1 MSPKQF
7 YFCFSYVMFVF
18 LMFRIP
24 KTTKFLIFFYL
35 FFNVFLSISQA
46 NEDVPLHN
54 IVQYESPKPIS
65 SVVFEDFLGN
75 DVNLND
81 YIGSLVIINFWATWC
96 APCKE
101 EMPSLDKLYQDNNF
115 NNLVVFAVNMEQP
128 NTVKTKKFFVDLNIQ
143 KLEIFFDQ
151 NLSFVKEF
159 KLRGV
164 PTTVLINKKGEEFAR
179 VIGSIDFQ
187 DQKFLKW
194 LSNYD

>member
-1 MSPKQF
+1 
-7 YFCFSYVMFVF
+7 MFVF

-24 KTTKFLIFFYL
+24 KTIKFLIFFYL
-35 FFNVFLSISQA
+35 FFNVFLSIQQA
-46 NEDVPLHN
+46 NEDDPLHN
-54 IVQYESPKPIS
+54 IVKYESPKPIS
-65 SVVFEDFLGN
+65 SVVFKDFLGN

-81 YIGSLVIINFWATWC
+81 YAGSLVIINFWATWC

-101 EMPSLDKLYQDNNF
+101 EMPSLDRLYQDNKL
-115 NNLVVFAVNMEQP
+115 NNLVVFAVNTEQP
-128 NTVKTKKFFVDLNIQ
+128 NTTKTKKFFADLNIQ

-179 VIGSIDFQ
+179 AVGSIDFQ